1 MPNVTIL
8 DCNWWSFY
16 TESYVNGSCQI
27 LTTCPSID
35 VRRTHVVSGERN
47 CWEDLPEERLNKV
60 LLVGGTI
67 KSSGN
72 AAEKESPV
80 IDFGPGQETCENL
93 PDYPFMTADALG

>member
-1 MPNVTIL
+1 MI
-8 DCNWWSFY
+8 
-16 TESYVNGSCQI
+16 
-27 LTTCPSID
+27 
-35 VRRTHVVSGERN
+35 
-47 CWEDLPEERLNKV
+47 NKV

-72 AAEKESPV
+72 AAEKESLV